1 MTAPKISEAG
11 VVQFPMVRHAEE
23 VGWTRLAPAAA
34 ERKRGGPA
42 GTLLRDELE
51 SALGRLNPWMTPE
64 AVRSVVEALEAL
76 PPTIEG
82 NRQVL
87 AWLRGE
93 RQIYDE
99 AEARQRP
106 VRLVDFDSP
115 GENSLRVTWEWS
127 VRPPA
132 RRASRADVMFLVNG
146 IPAAIVEHKNPK
158 HRDAIEKGLAQLRRY
173 EEVTPELVA
182 AAQLFNVTHLFDYW
196 YGVTWNISRRFAAR
210 WKEEDDETYRFAV
223 QSFFEPTDFLRTLRD
238 WILFQVEDGET
249 RKSVLRQHQ
258 RRAADRIVERCA
270 DAGKARGLIWHT
282 QGSGKTFTL
291 LTAAR
296 LILEDRER
304 RFAKPTVVVV
314 VDRRELESQLRGWV
328 DRLLGEMQQRDI
340 AVARAESIHDLR
352 DYLRADRRGLILSM
366 IHKFDGIDRD
376 ANARANTFV
385 FIDEAHRSVA
395 GDLGNYLMGALPNAT
410 VIGFTGTPI
419 ARTEHGRGTFKIFG
433 AEDDAG
439 YLDKYSIAESIEDE
453 TTLPIRHTLAASELT
468 APADLLDREFFDFA
482 EADGVTDI
490 EELNRVLDRS
500 AGLAT
505 FLTADDRIEKVA
517 DFIADHF
524 RKNVEPLGYKAFVVG
539 VNREACAR
547 YKRALDQ
554 RLPPEWTAPIYY
566 GNANDVVE
574 RPLVAQYQLS
584 EEREANARSRF
595 RREGEDPKILIV
607 TDKLL
612 TGFDAP
618 ILYCMYL
625 DKPMRDHVLLQAI
638 ARVNRPYADRDGRAK
653 RIGLIVDFV
662 GVLRQLRKALRFDSE
677 DIGGAIEDLD
687 LLLADFRAKIARAKN
702 DWLLAG
708 KAGEG
713 QDERLERIA
722 YEHLRDE
729 ETRRQFFQDFKDL
742 ENLWEILSPAKE
754 LRDWIETY
762 KGLADL
768 YTAVRNAYS
777 KTVHYDHDLG
787 NKTMELVREHAGL
800 ADTSFQVRSADFDLE
815 TLKALRGEKRP
826 DEAKVF
832 DLVRGLAKEI
842 EEEPETAPVLVALR
856 ERAEGVLSAMET
868 RQATAAECLDRLA
881 RLIGERAEAER
892 ALRES
897 GLSPRAFAV
906 GWELR
911 DESALREAQVEPEA
925 LGREVDDL
933 LSRFPNAADSPD
945 EERRLRA
952 ALYKP
957 LLDVAAS
964 QRKAVVDRIIAMLF
978 RAGRDGGA

>member
-1 MTAPKISEAG
+1 MTVPRVSEAG
-11 VVQFPMVRHAEE
+11 AVQFPMVRHAVD
-23 VGWTRLAPAAA
+23 VGWTPLAPAAA

-51 SALGRLNPWMTPE
+51 SALERLNPWMRPE
-64 AVRSVVEALEAL
+64 AVRSVIEALEAL

-82 NRQVL
+82 NRQML

-93 RQIYDE
+93 RQAYDE
-99 AEARQRP
+99 DEERQRP

-115 GENSLRVTWEWS
+115 SENSLRVTWEWS

-158 HRDAIEKGLAQLRRY
+158 NRDAIEKGLTQLRRY

-210 WKEEDDETYRFAV
+210 WKEEDDETYRYAV

-238 WILFQVEDGET
+238 WILFYVEDGET

-258 RRAADRIVERCA
+258 RRAADRIVDRCA
-270 DAGKARGLIWHT
+270 DPGKARGLIWHT

-296 LILEDRER
+296 LLLEDREG

-314 VDRRELESQLRGWV
+314 VDRRELEGQLRGWV

-340 AVARAESIHDLR
+340 AVARADSIDDLR
-352 DYLRADRRGLILSM
+352 CYLRADRRGLILSM
-366 IHKFDGIDRD
+366 IHKFDEMDRN
-376 ANARANTFV
+376 ANTRENTFV

-395 GDLGNYLMGALPNAT
+395 GHLGNYLMGALPNAT

-419 ARTEHGRGTFKIFG
+419 AQTEHGRGTFKIFG
-433 AEDDAG
+433 AEDDRG

-468 APADLLDREFFDFA
+468 APVDLLDREFFDLA

-517 DFIADHF
+517 DFIAGHF
-524 RKNVEPLGYKAFVVG
+524 RENVEPLGYKAFVVG

-566 GNANDVVE
+566 ANANDVVE

-584 EEREANARSRF
+584 DEREANVRWRF
-595 RREGEDPKILIV
+595 RREGEDPRILIV

-638 ARVNRPYADRDGRAK
+638 ARVNRPYADRDGKAK
-653 RIGLIVDFV
+653 QIGLIVDFV
-662 GVLRQLRKALRFDSE
+662 GVLRQLRKALRFDSD
-677 DIGGAIEDLD
+677 DISGAIEDLD
-687 LLLADFRAKIARAKN
+687 LLLADFREKIARARD
-702 DWLLAG
+702 DWLRPG

-713 QDERLERIA
+713 PDERLERIA
-722 YEHLRDE
+722 YEHLGDE
-729 ETRRQFFQDFKDL
+729 ETRRKFFQAYKDL
-742 ENLWEILSPAKE
+742 ENLWEILSPSKE
-754 LRDWIETY
+754 LGEWIETY

-768 YTAVRNAYS
+768 YAAVRSAYS
-777 KTVHYDHDLG
+777 RTVHYDHDLG
-787 NKTMELVREHAGL
+787 NKTIRLVRDHAGL
-800 ADTSFQVRSADFDLE
+800 ADSGFRAGSADFDLE
-815 TLKALRGEKRP
+815 TLKALQGEKRT

-832 DLVRGLAKEI
+832 DLVRGLAEEI
-842 EEEPETAPVLVALR
+842 EEEPETAPVLVALK
-856 ERAEGVLSAMET
+856 ERAEGVLSALET
-868 RQATAAECLDRLA
+868 RQATASECLDRLA
-881 RLIGERAEAER
+881 RLTSERAEAER

-911 DESALREAQVEPEA
+911 GESALREARVGPEA
-925 LGREVDDL
+925 LGREVEDL
-933 LSRFPNAADSPD
+933 LSRFPNAAESPD

-957 LLDVAAS
+957 LLEVAKTE
-964 QRKAVVDRIIAMLF
+964 RKALVDRIIAMLF
-978 RAGRDGGA
+978 RTGRDGGD